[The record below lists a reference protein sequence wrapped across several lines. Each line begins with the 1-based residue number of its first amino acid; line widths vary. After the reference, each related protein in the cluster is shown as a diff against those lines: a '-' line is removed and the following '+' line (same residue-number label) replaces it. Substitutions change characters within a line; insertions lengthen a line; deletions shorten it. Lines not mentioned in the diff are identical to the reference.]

1 MFRFKMFLFKPIKTT
16 SRYQQADSEMY
27 GNNNKKQ
34 LFSDFILE
42 LKESILR
49 Q

>member
-1 MFRFKMFLFKPIKTT
+1 MFKFKMFLFKPIKTT
-16 SRYQQADSEMY
+16 SRYQQADSEIY
-27 GNNNKKQ
+27 VNNKKQ